1 LLEFGFYLPTRIHFG
16 QNKIKQVGKVAKLY
30 GKKAL
35 VVTGKSSAR
44 KLGFLQ
50 IIENKLKQEKIKSL
64 FFEQVEPNP
73 SVDTINKGASF
84 FNKGACDMIIAL
96 GGGSPLDAAKA
107 IGILAKNSLP
117 VSCYFGKNKVE
128 NNIPPL
134 IAIPTTSGAGS
145 EVTPY
150 TVITD
155 NQDINHPK
163 KIIADWHLFPKE
175 ALIDPTL
182 TLSLPS
188 RLTTDTGIDALSH
201 AIESYLSKKSFFLSE
216 AIALKAIKI
225 IGKYL
230 PQAINHPKDIETR
243 GYLSYAATLAGLTI
257 SLTGATLLHAM
268 GYPLTSDLGIS
279 HGRANGIL
287 LPWFWEY
294 SFSGNPEKFSKI
306 ITHLVKN
313 ARENQLKNAQE
324 SAFLLKEFLHQSGLP
339 AKLEIETNEK
349 SLSQFAQRIAKNK
362 EKIAVS
368 PKELDFE
375 KILTIYKKS
384 LLTK

>member
-1 LLEFGFYLPTRIHFG
+1 
-16 QNKIKQVGKVAKLY
+16 
-30 GKKAL
+30 
-35 VVTGKSSAR
+35 
-44 KLGFLQ
+44 
-50 IIENKLKQEKIKSL
+50 
-64 FFEQVEPNP
+64 
-73 SVDTINKGASF
+73 
-84 FNKGACDMIIAL
+84 
-96 GGGSPLDAAKA
+96 
-107 IGILAKNSLP
+107 
-117 VSCYFGKNKVE
+117 
-128 NNIPPL
+128 
-134 IAIPTTSGAGS
+134 
-145 EVTPY
+145 
-150 TVITD
+150 
-155 NQDINHPK
+155 
-163 KIIADWHLFPKE
+163 
-175 ALIDPTL
+175 
-182 TLSLPS
+182 
-188 RLTTDTGIDALSH
+188 
-201 AIESYLSKKSFFLSE
+201 
-216 AIALKAIKI
+216 
-225 IGKYL
+225 
-230 PQAINHPKDIETR
+230 
-243 GYLSYAATLAGLTI
+243 
-257 SLTGATLLHAM
+257 M

-368 PKELDFE
+368 PEELDFE